1 MLRSSPPEVL
11 STTLCKLKANPHKNN
26 RAEARSQQSR
36 FATLLKSHP
45 RTDVPPRIRSTPA
58 ETSLQEN
65 ISGGLLLCVKKV
77 LKVLNN
83 KKLLF
88 TFAKRNL
95 LTVKSKQINKQIY
108 K

>member
-45 RTDVPPRIRSTPA
+45 RTDVPP
-58 ETSLQEN
+58 EN
-65 ISGGLLLCVKKV
+65 PQH
-77 LKVLNN
+77 
-83 KKLLF
+83 
-88 TFAKRNL
+88 TRRNL
-95 LTVKSKQINKQIY
+95 SPGEHLWGTASVCQKSFKSFK
-108 K
+108 

>member
-1 MLRSSPPEVL
+1 MLRSSPPDVF
-11 STTLCKLKANPHKNN
+11 STTLCKRKANPHENN
-26 RAEARSQQSR
+26 RAKARSQQTH

-83 KKLLF
+83 KKVIIYSCQKKF
-88 TFAKRNL
+88 VN
-95 LTVKSKQINKQIY
+95 SKK
-108 K
+108 